1 MLAEMDIILNSGRTI
16 ASAWAVLTYFR
27 GNTNFGIYA
36 KPLEERK
43 NPSPDA
49 AAAIRSLRQIL
60 LVMFLGVME
69 LRRSNPIE

>member
-1 MLAEMDIILNSGRTI
+1 MDIILNSGRTI

-43 NPSPDA
+43 NPSHPPMPQQ
-49 AAAIRSLRQIL
+49 R
-60 LVMFLGVME
+60 FGV
-69 LRRSNPIE
+69 LARYCW